1 MNEIRENTG
10 LLKGK
15 RNGKSNQEVNLKEM
29 TTLISLDTQSSQ
41 LLFNRDEE
49 LFCNHL
55 ESISD
60 QIIELST
67 ESCQITKPFRP

>member
-60 QIIELST
+60 
-67 ESCQITKPFRP
+67 